1 MGRLGTRRFR
11 GVGHKRG
18 TSLPQCEQQKERR
31 GRKSTLSPVY
41 RGSPA
46 WLRIGRPLQGWFKG
60 LVVNY
65 EGASTAF
72 SRKALAMAGPEPPD
86 SPMFVSPTR
95 RFSLGEFCGA
105 TWAFA
110 LLKGDDNVP
119 LRGR

>member
-1 MGRLGTRRFR
+1 MD
-11 GVGHKRG
+11 
-18 TSLPQCEQQKERR
+18 
-31 GRKSTLSPVY
+31 
-41 RGSPA
+41 GSPRSARFTAVHRA

-72 SRKALAMAGPEPPD
+72 SRKALAMAGPGPPD

-110 LLKGDDNVP
+110 LDSQARSCDKATSTMKGEQHVYA
-119 LRGR
+119 